1 MLLRSHMATFLE
13 VVRAFGA
20 GPNLFGKAGLFVGR
34 RSNAE
39 SEIEDL
45 SSETPGAS
53 RRVLVVADEPAS
65 GTRTARYFRTL
76 GWTVDT
82 AGGPVDVRSAAD
94 QHPHDLAILDL
105 AGPEPGGSRGLD
117 LLREIRDR
125 EPAAR
130 VIVLSADSS
139 PGTEAQAL
147 GATAVM
153 CKPYYLPDL
162 GHLAFSL
169 TGVFEESAA

>member
-1 MLLRSHMATFLE
+1 MATFLE

-20 GPNLFGKAGLFVGR
+20 GANVFGAAGLFAGR
-34 RSNAE
+34 RSS
-39 SEIEDL
+39 SELAAEDL
-45 SSETPGAS
+45 GKEAPGA
-53 RRVLVVADEPAS
+53 RRHVLVVADEPAS
-65 GTRTARYFRTL
+65 GTRTARYFRAL

-82 AGGPVDVRSAAD
+82 AAGPVEARSVAG

-105 AGPEPGGSRGLD
+105 AGPEPGGSRRVD
-117 LLREIRDR
+117 LLRGIRDR
-125 EPAAR
+125 EPAAP

-139 PGTEAQAL
+139 PETEAQAL

-169 TGVFEESAA
+169 TGVFEESAAQ